1 MTNTPQN
8 QTTTIATLH
17 KKVIVELTLMN
28 SFYIFLK
35 NTEHV
40 QQCLLDL
47 YSEKLRQQEALECK
61 DIDEVC

>member
-1 MTNTPQN
+1 MTNSPQN
-8 QTTTIATLH
+8 QTATITTLH
-17 KKVIVELTLMN
+17 KKVIVELTLIN